1 MKKFKSTIKKFIK
14 MAGEKLFKVCG
25 DKKIEIQKVPCC
37 PKISRGI
44 FYTANTEATSYPNYW
59 LNGVGQSSI
68 GASGIMQL
76 TQDKIMGVVM
86 RNTTPHYVKMLAMGT
101 YPNSS
106 DVEQPQTFNL
116 TIPPFG
122 DASQSY
128 PEPRVLQSY
137 NGWIGFRANLFSDA
151 ECTIPVALE
160 SGLVEMTFIAVDGC
174 SPCNGSG
181 SGSFG
186 IGGILLENLANAK

>member
-1 MKKFKSTIKKFIK
+1 MKKFITLILKF
-14 MAGEKLFKVCG
+14 MADTFKVCG
-25 DKKIEIQKVPCC
+25 NKKIEIQKVPCC

-44 FYTANTEATSYPNYW
+44 FYTANSEMNSYPSYW
-59 LNGVGQSSI
+59 ANGVGQTAL

-76 TQDKIMGVVM
+76 TQDKIAGVVM

-106 DVEQPQTFNL
+106 DVPQPHTFDL
-116 TIPPFG
+116 TIPPYG

-137 NGWIGFRANLFSDA
+137 NGYIGFSARFFSDA
-151 ECTIPVALE
+151 ECTQPIPLE
-160 SGLVEMTFIAVDGC
+160 SGIVEIVFIATAGC
-174 SPCNGSG
+174 SPCSGSG

-186 IGGILLENLANAK
+186 IGGVLLENLANNS